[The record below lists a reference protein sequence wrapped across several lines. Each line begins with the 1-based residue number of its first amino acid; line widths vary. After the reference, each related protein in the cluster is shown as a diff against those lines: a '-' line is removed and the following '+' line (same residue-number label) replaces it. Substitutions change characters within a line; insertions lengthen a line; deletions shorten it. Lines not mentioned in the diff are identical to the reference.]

1 VSEKQLPKVHEQA
14 VLAARILNLPYL
26 PDVYV
31 SGERMW
37 DAATYGSDTN
47 SFVVLGTALVTS
59 FQEDELL
66 FLLAREMGHCRA
78 GHALWKTVIRFM
90 LGEQGPKGGLMSG
103 GLLSMLSITTLVEG
117 AVELPLLAWARQS
130 EITADRAGLLA
141 VRDEKIVRRVLLTWC
156 LRSPLLFKQI
166 NIAEWMKQQEDSDD
180 QMSKLSELALAAT
193 PYITRRL
200 KLLAQFARGL
210 ELEHWRK
217 EIGPMIQAAKSKFQ
231 ARPPQPS
238 TAEKPAK
245 NALHLRCTSCGMK
258 LLVPRNVLKGK
269 SALSVKCPNVKCGKI
284 VTLKKKPGITP
295 PIGVGTATLREAT
308 TYE

>member
-1 VSEKQLPKVHEQA
+1 
-14 VLAARILNLPYL
+14 
-26 PDVYV
+26 
-31 SGERMW
+31 
-37 DAATYGSDTN
+37 
-47 SFVVLGTALVTS
+47 
-59 FQEDELL
+59 
-66 FLLAREMGHCRA
+66 
-78 GHALWKTVIRFM
+78 
-90 LGEQGPKGGLMSG
+90 
-103 GLLSMLSITTLVEG
+103 
-117 AVELPLLAWARQS
+117 VELPLLAWARQS

-200 KLLAQFARGL
+200 KLLAQFARGP
-210 ELEHWRK
+210 ELEHWRR
-217 EIGPMIQAAKSKFQ
+217 EIGSLIQAAKPKSEAGPSAKPNQ
-231 ARPPQPS
+231 LKARKKV
-238 TAEKPAK
+238 AMAR
-245 NALHLRCTSCGMK
+245 NDLRLKCASCGMK
-258 LLVPRNVLKGK
+258 LLVPRSVLKGK